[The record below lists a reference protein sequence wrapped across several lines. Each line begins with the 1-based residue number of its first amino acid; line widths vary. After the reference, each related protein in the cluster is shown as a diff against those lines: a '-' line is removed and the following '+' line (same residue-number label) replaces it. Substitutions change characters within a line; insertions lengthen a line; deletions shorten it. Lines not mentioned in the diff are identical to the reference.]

1 MSGTIRI
8 SLAGPPLV
16 PTLGLRSRLA
26 LAEQVT
32 IGFFVYFTLAAFG
45 FGLAAPE
52 RWLIVALN
60 TLTVATM
67 LVLSHAQRVRW
78 LASARDLFP
87 AVIILV
93 AYRESGLLLRPDA
106 AHHLDRLFI
115 PWDRVLLQNEFIQAV
130 LRTGAPGLQ
139 HYLEFAYLLCYPLVP
154 LGLAAIYF
162 APRRSRSGEVTSAPG
177 RRPIDDFWGTVLL
190 ATLFCYAV
198 YPFFTLTPPR
208 VLFHDVPGPHIEPL
222 LRKWNFWLL
231 DHYSVQACIFPSGH
245 VAAVTAVALAVRK
258 HAPRLG
264 ALFLFLA
271 ASVAVATV
279 YGRYHY
285 AADAVAGALV
295 GGAAYKI
302 VEVFKLIADGIHVR
316 APMLLISKPEGGVDY
331 MKNDGNSQHRS
342 RDPMAGY
349 PVKPDTNLRQ
359 DRGK

>member
-1 MSGTIRI
+1 MSGTIPI
-8 SLAGPPLV
+8 SLAGPPTV
-16 PTLGLRSRLA
+16 PDLGLRSRLS

-52 RWLIVALN
+52 RLLIVALN

-67 LVLSHAQRVRW
+67 LILSRAQRVRW

-87 AVIILV
+87 GVIILV
-93 AYRESGLLLRPDA
+93 AYRESGLLLRPDD

-115 PWDRVLLQNEFIQAV
+115 QWDRVLLQNEFIQAV

-139 HYLEFAYLLCYPLVP
+139 HYLEFVYLVCYPLVP

-162 APRRSRSGEVTSAPG
+162 ATRRNSSCEVTGPPG
-177 RRPIDDFWGTVLL
+177 RRPTDDFWGAVLL

-198 YPFFTLTPPR
+198 YPFFPLTPPR
-208 VLFHDVPGPHIEPL
+208 VLFHDVPGPHSEPL
-222 LRKWNFWLL
+222 LRKWNLWLL

-271 ASVAVATV
+271 VSVAVATV

-295 GGAAYKI
+295 GVAAYKAS
-302 VEVFKLIADGIHVR
+302 EAFKHDPTRRERVSRTVLYHSLSEPKGRVYLSAIASVTIDNKSNQ
-316 APMLLISKPEGGVDY
+316 P
-331 MKNDGNSQHRS
+331 
-342 RDPMAGY
+342 
-349 PVKPDTNLRQ
+349 
-359 DRGK
+359 